1 MITKLLS
8 LLVVLASLAVF
19 ASSLVFADG
28 LAPGPAGQADTR
40 ITNPNQTGFKL
51 VPCDGPQIANPPP
64 GYVVCDFNAFV
75 FGIQKVISAAL
86 WLAVPFAII
95 LLGWNIFQYF
105 TNSDTPGMLAMI
117 KGRIF
122 AIAAGLA
129 LILFSWIIVYSVLQ
143 FVLSP
148 NAQGTPGY
156 ILLKR
161 Q

>member
-1 MITKLLS
+1 MYKKLLS
-8 LLVVLASLAVF
+8 FVTIVATLVLFVSTF
-19 ASSLVFADG
+19 AYAQG
-28 LAPGPAGQADTR
+28 LAPGPAGQADSR
-40 ITNPNQTGFKL
+40 ITNPNKTGFKL
-51 VPCDGPQIANPPP
+51 VPCDGPQIANPPA
-64 GYVVCDFNAFV
+64 GYIVCDFNAIV
-75 FGIQKVISAAL
+75 FGIQKVINTAL
-86 WLAVPFAII
+86 WLAVPVAII

-129 LILFSWIIVYSVLQ
+129 LILFSWVIVYSVLQ

-148 NAQGTPGY
+148 DAQNTPGY

-161 Q
+161 R